1 MPDEQG
7 PHQISPQSLGD
18 YLEVMSKAVFQSG
31 ISYKVVENKWP
42 GIREAFRGFDPRAV
56 AGLTPPAVEDLV
68 QDQKVIRNRRKIEAI
83 SSNARRIIE
92 LEKEHGSFKNYLRSH
107 SSFKAT
113 VQDLRRQFKFL
124 GESGCYFFLY
134 IVGEEV
140 PPHEEYRGVLK

>member
-1 MPDEQG
+1 M
-7 PHQISPQSLGD
+7 
-18 YLEVMSKAVFQSG
+18 
-31 ISYKVVENKWP
+31 VENKWP
-42 GIREAFRGFDPRAV
+42 GIREAFRGFDAQAV
-56 AGLTPPAVEDLV
+56 AGLTPQDVEELV

-107 SSFKAT
+107 GSFKST
-113 VQDLRRQFKFL
+113 VLDLRRKFKFL

-140 PPHEEYRGVLK
+140 PPHEEYRDVLK